1 MIIVNLAT
9 HPDIQNRVYEEICE
23 VTGDNVTHETIKDLH
38 YLEGTWPMSSLHIV
52 NKQLTW

>member
-38 YLEGTWPMSSLHIV
+38 YLEGTWPMSSLHM
-52 NKQLTW
+52 